1 MTEARVEGQLP
12 AEAARL
18 DQSGRPRAALAE
30 VAYLLRQNPITLL
43 GLSIIGV
50 IILMAIFAPLL
61 APYDPLATNPAKAL
75 APPSQEHLMGTDE
88 FGEDIWSRVLWG
100 ARIDLAIAF
109 GAVGIALIIGC
120 ALGALAGFFGGWGD
134 EVTMRAMDV
143 LQAFPSFILAMG
155 VVAALGPSIRNLI
168 ISVALINIAVYA
180 RLMRSRMLIVKAS
193 LYASAAAGAGN
204 PRWRLLLV
212 HLVPNC
218 LSPIFVQSTLQA
230 GWAILTAAGLSFIG
244 LGVPVPEPEWGVM
257 VAMGAPRITSGDWW
271 VSFFPGLFIAITVMS
286 ANLIGDGLQDLLD
299 PRRR

>member
-1 MTEARVEGQLP
+1 MTVARVTEQLP
-12 AEAARL
+12 PETGRL
-18 DQSGRPRAALAE
+18 DQPGRARAASSE
-30 VAYLLRQNPITLL
+30 VIYLLRQNPITLL
-43 GLSIIGV
+43 GLGIIG
-50 IILMAIFAPLL
+50 IIVLLAILAPLIT
-61 APYDPLATNPAKAL
+61 PFDPLATDPMNVL
-75 APPSQEHLMGTDE
+75 APPSREHLMGTDE

-100 ARIDLAIAF
+100 ARIDLTIAF
-109 GAVGIALIIGC
+109 GAVSFALLIGC
-120 ALGALAGFFGGWGD
+120 TIGALAGFFGGWTD

-155 VVAALGPSIRNLI
+155 VAAALGPSLRNLI

-180 RLMRSRMLIVKAS
+180 RLMRSRMLIVKSS

-299 PRRR
+299 PGRR

>member
-1 MTEARVEGQLP
+1 MAEARVEPHPSLES
-12 AEAARL
+12 A
-18 DQSGRPRAALAE
+18 PRTRAGFQGVWTSE
-30 VAYLLRQNPITLL
+30 VIYLLRQNPITLL
-43 GLSIIGV
+43 GLTIIGLV
-50 IILMAIFAPLL
+50 TLMAIFAPLI
-61 APYDPLATNPAKAL
+61 APYDPLATDPANAL
-75 APPSQEHLMGTDE
+75 APPSRQHLMGTDE
-88 FGEDIWSRVLWG
+88 FGEDIWSRVVWG
-100 ARIDLAIAF
+100 ARFDLTIAA
-109 GAVGIALIIGC
+109 GAVGIALLFGC
-120 ALGALAGFFGGWGD
+120 TLGAIAGFFGGWGD
-134 EVTMRAMDV
+134 ELTMRVMDV

-155 VVAALGPSIRNLI
+155 VAAALGPSLRNLI
-168 ISVALINIAVYA
+168 ISVALINVAVYA

-193 LYASAAAGAGN
+193 LYASAAEGAGN

-257 VAMGAPRITSGDWW
+257 VAMGAPRITSGQWW

-299 PRRR
+299 PQRR

>member
-1 MTEARVEGQLP
+1 MAEARVEP
-12 AEAARL
+12 HPTAEAA
-18 DQSGRPRAALAE
+18 PRERSAWARGAGSEIL
-30 VAYLLRQNPITLL
+30 YLLRRNPITLL
-43 GLSIIGV
+43 GLGIIGL
-50 IILMAIFAPLL
+50 IALLAIFAPLI
-61 APYDPLATNPAKAL
+61 APFDPLATDPANAL
-75 APPSQEHLMGTDE
+75 APPSRAHLMGTDE
-88 FGEDIWSRVLWG
+88 FGEDIWSRVVWG
-100 ARIDLAIAF
+100 ARIDLTIAL
-109 GAVGIALIIGC
+109 GAVGIALVIGC
-120 ALGALAGFFGGWGD
+120 TLGAVAGFFGGWGD
-134 EVTMRAMDV
+134 ELTMRAMDV

-155 VVAALGPSIRNLI
+155 VAAALGPSLRNLI
-168 ISVALINIAVYA
+168 ISVALINVAVYA
-180 RLMRSRMLIVKAS
+180 RLMRSRLLIVKSS
-193 LYASAAAGAGN
+193 LYASAAEGAGN